1 MKAKVNGIQIEY
13 SVEGSGPWI
22 TLSHSLAC
30 DSSMWDPQ
38 MAVLKSRFTVLR
50 FDTRGHGGSDAPD
63 RPYTLEEMA
72 DDVKGLLDTLGIK
85 ETHWMGLSM
94 GGMIGQAFALRH
106 PGIFKS
112 LILADTTSRRPDNA
126 AQMWGER
133 IQIARSKGMAALVD
147 GTLARW
153 FTDPYRAA
161 QPEVMARIGK
171 VIAATPAAGYCGCG
185 PAIASID
192 LTDRLKEIKLPA
204 LVIVGEEDMGTP
216 VSQARAIHENLPGS
230 ELLVIPQASHLSNI
244 EQAEIYNRAMLAFL
258 DRVGA

>member
-94 GGMIGQAFALRH
+94 GGMIGQTFALRH

-133 IQIARSKGMAALVD
+133 IQIARTKGMGALVD

-161 QPEVMARIGK
+161 QPDVMARIGK

-230 ELLVIPQASHLSNI
+230 ELLVIPKASHLSNI

>member
-1 MKAKVNGIQIEY
+1 
-13 SVEGSGPWI
+13 
-22 TLSHSLAC
+22 
-30 DSSMWDPQ
+30 
-38 MAVLKSRFTVLR
+38 
-50 FDTRGHGGSDAPD
+50 
-63 RPYTLEEMA
+63 
-72 DDVKGLLDTLGIK
+72 
-85 ETHWMGLSM
+85 
-94 GGMIGQAFALRH
+94 
-106 PGIFKS
+106 
-112 LILADTTSRRPDNA
+112 
-126 AQMWGER
+126 
-133 IQIARSKGMAALVD
+133 MAALVD

>member
-1 MKAKVNGIQIEY
+1 MKANVNGIQIEY

-72 DDVKGLLDTLGIK
+72 DDVKGLLDTLGVK
-85 ETHWMGLSM
+85 QTHWMGLSM

-133 IQIARSKGMAALVD
+133 IQIARTKGMAALVD

-192 LTDRLKEIKLPA
+192 LTHRLKEIKLPA

-230 ELLVIPQASHLSNI
+230 ELLVIPKASHLSNI

-258 DRVGA
+258 DRVGN